1 MVDGEDD
8 TRVQPLRPAAPLDGP
23 LEGSGAAP
31 DPVRA
36 VPRPRRPW
44 LSGRS
49 GGAPATT
56 SSRTDATPTA
66 AAKSGPADVA
76 KSGPADAAKS
86 GPAVVGGSG
95 PADAIRSGSAAGATG
110 VGTKDPA
117 EPDPVADDSAGTRVA
132 ALRTDGPKV
141 EDPKVEDPKTED
153 PTVAGPKVEDAKTGD
168 AKATG
173 SATGPGSPRSA
184 TGPNADAPT
193 GDAKTDTTPGDAKTG
208 VPVDDAKTV
217 TVVAADPAKTSVD
230 ELSAVPAART
240 ARRRRVQ
247 FAHALRVPPRQ
258 AAASAARATRAWA
271 RRPSGRL
278 TLPGLF
284 LLALVAATAAAGA
297 LLVPATI
304 RAPRPVAADASGTPT
319 VPPGA
324 PSRLPTGPLP
334 SGLGPTG
341 PLPSGGLPSGGLPSG
356 GLPSGGLPN
365 GGLPSGPGVG
375 GRPSDALAGWAQ
387 QVGAKVNI
395 PAVAMQAYGY
405 AELMLA
411 QTNRSCALSWT
422 TLAAIG
428 QVESGHGSANGAR
441 LGQDGKALPKIIGL
455 PLDGNGGRMRIIDT
469 DRGVL
474 DGDMTLD
481 RAIGPMQFIPTT
493 WQEIGADA
501 DNDGVKDPHDLDDAA
516 LAAGNYLCK
525 GGRNLSIPGD
535 WWNAILSYNDVRRY
549 AQDVYDT
556 ANRYGRASR
565 L

>member
-1 MVDGEDD
+1 MGDTRQVVDGEDD

-31 DPVRA
+31 DLARN

-49 GGAPATT
+49 AGAPSAPP
-56 SSRTDATPTA
+56 AVTPA
-66 AAKSGPADVA
+66 PPAAKPTSADSA
-76 KSGPADAAKS
+76 
-86 GPAVVGGSG
+86 GSE
-95 PADAIRSGSAAGATG
+95 PDTRATG
-110 VGTKDPA
+110 TKIPA
-117 EPDPVADDSAGTRVA
+117 EPVPTASPAAGSPAEAAKADTAKADSAKA
-132 ALRTDGPKV
+132 
-141 EDPKVEDPKTED
+141 
-153 PTVAGPKVEDAKTGD
+153 GD
-168 AKATG
+168 AKAD
-173 SATGPGSPRSA
+173 SAKADSA
-184 TGPNADAPT
+184 KAEDAKA
-193 GDAKTDTTPGDAKTG
+193 GDAKAEDSASGPATPKAAGASSADTPTDEAKAG
-208 VPVDDAKTV
+208 
-217 TVVAADPAKTSVD
+217 AAGPAKTTVD
-230 ELSAVPAART
+230 ENPVVPASDP

-247 FAHALRVPPRQ
+247 FAHAVRLPPRR
-258 AAASAARATRAWA
+258 AAAAAAQATRAWA

-278 TLPGLF
+278 TVPGVF
-284 LLALVAATAAAGA
+284 LLALVAATGAAGA
-297 LLVPATI
+297 LLVPAAI
-304 RAPRPVAADASGTPT
+304 RSPRPVAVDASA
-319 VPPGA
+319 A
-324 PSRLPTGPLP
+324 PSGVAAPGVPSGLPTGPLP
-334 SGLGPTG
+334 TG
-341 PLPSGGLPSGGLPSG
+341 PLPTLPLPTGGLPGNGLPTGS
-356 GLPSGGLPN
+356 
-365 GGLPSGPGVG
+365 VTG

-387 QVGAKVNI
+387 QVGAKVGV

-405 AELMLA
+405 AELVLA

-441 LGQDGKALPKIIGL
+441 LGQDGKAVPNIIGL
-455 PLDGNGGRMRIIDT
+455 PLDGNEGRMRIIDT

-474 DGDMTLD
+474 DGDSTLD

-501 DNDGVKDPHDLDDAA
+501 DNDGRKDPHDLDDAA

-525 GGRNLSIPGD
+525 GGRNLSIAGD

-565 L
+565 S

>member
-1 MVDGEDD
+1 MVDGKDD
-8 TRVQPLRPAAPLDGP
+8 KRVQSLRPAAPLDGP

-49 GGAPATT
+49 ADTPTTPPATPPQT
-56 SSRTDATPTA
+56 PAAKPTPTEATPTEA
-66 AAKSGPADVA
+66 TPA
-76 KSGPADAAKS
+76 
-86 GPAVVGGSG
+86 
-95 PADAIRSGSAAGATG
+95 
-110 VGTKDPA
+110 
-117 EPDPVADDSAGTRVA
+117 
-132 ALRTDGPKV
+132 
-141 EDPKVEDPKTED
+141 
-153 PTVAGPKVEDAKTGD
+153 EDAK
-168 AKATG
+168 
-173 SATGPGSPRSA
+173 
-184 TGPNADAPT
+184 ADAP
-193 GDAKTDTTPGDAKTG
+193 AKADGADELTKTTVDE
-208 VPVDDAKTV
+208 VPV
-217 TVVAADPAKTSVD
+217 
-230 ELSAVPAART
+230 VPASDP
-240 ARRRRVQ
+240 ARRRRAQ
-247 FAHALRVPPRQ
+247 FAHALRLPPRRV
-258 AAASAARATRAWA
+258 ATSAARATRAWA
-271 RRPSGRL
+271 GRPSGRL

-297 LLVPATI
+297 LLVPAAI
-304 RAPRPVAADASGTPT
+304 RAPRPVAADASAAPT
-319 VPPGA
+319 AVAPPAVPSG
-324 PSRLPTGPLP
+324 LPTGPLP
-334 SGLGPTG
+334 TGPLPTG
-341 PLPSGGLPSGGLPSG
+341 PLPTIPLPGGGLPGNGLPT
-356 GLPSGGLPN
+356 
-365 GGLPSGPGVG
+365 GPAIG

-387 QVGAKVNI
+387 QVGAKVGV

-405 AELMLA
+405 AELVLA

-428 QVESGHGSANGAR
+428 QVESGHGSANGAQLR
-441 LGQDGKALPKIIGL
+441 QDGKALPKIIGL
-455 PLDGNGGRMRIIDT
+455 PLDGQGGRMRIIDT
-469 DRGVL
+469 DRGEL
-474 DGDMTLD
+474 DDDKVLD

-493 WQEIGADA
+493 WLEIGADA

>member
-44 LSGRS
+44 LSGR
-49 GGAPATT
+49 TT
-56 SSRTDATPTA
+56 STPTTPSSTD
-66 AAKSGPADVA
+66 AAKSGPADTT
-76 KSGPADAAKS
+76 KSGPADTTKS
-86 GPAVVGGSG
+86 GPADTTKSGPGSG
-95 PADAIRSGSAAGATG
+95 VGLTDG
-110 VGTKDPA
+110 GTKDPA
-117 EPDPVADDSAGTRVA
+117 KPDPVADGSADTRVTAPKADEPKA
-132 ALRTDGPKV
+132 A
-141 EDPKVEDPKTED
+141 
-153 PTVAGPKVEDAKTGD
+153 
-168 AKATG
+168 G
-173 SATGPGSPRSA
+173 SATDPAAPKSA
-184 TGPNADAPT
+184 TGPNADTPAD
-193 GDAKTDTTPGDAKTG
+193 DAKSGAPAADAKASTPADDAKSGAPDDTKTG
-208 VPVDDAKTV
+208 VVADDAKTV
-217 TVVAADPAKTSVD
+217 IVVTTDPAKTSVD
-230 ELSAVPAART
+230 ELSPVPASGP
-240 ARRRRVQ
+240 ARRRRVP
-247 FAHALRVPPRQ
+247 FAHAVRLPPRQ
-258 AAASAARATRAWA
+258 VAASAARATRAWA
-271 RRPSGRL
+271 GRPSGRL

-304 RAPRPVAADASGTPT
+304 RAPRPVSADASGTPT

-324 PSRLPTGPLP
+324 ASRLPTGPLP
-334 SGLGPTG
+334 TGLVPTG
-341 PLPSGGLPSGGLPSG
+341 PLPSGGLPGGGLPSGLPSAGLPSGLPSG
-356 GLPSGGLPN
+356 GLPSGPGI
-365 GGLPSGPGVG
+365 GPGGG

-387 QVGAKVNI
+387 QIAAEVKI

-474 DGDMTLD
+474 DGDTTLD

-501 DNDGVKDPHDLDDAA
+501 DKDGIKDPHDLDDAA

-549 AQDVYDT
+549 AQEVYDT
-556 ANRYGRASR
+556 ADRYGRASR
-565 L
+565 R

>member
-1 MVDGEDD
+1 MSDTRQVVDGEDD

-31 DPVRA
+31 DPVRK

-49 GGAPATT
+49 ADTPATPPPT
-56 SSRTDATPTA
+56 TPA
-66 AAKSGPADVA
+66 EAPKPEVA
-76 KSGPADAAKS
+76 KAEATKVE
-86 GPAVVGGSG
+86 AVK
-95 PADAIRSGSAAGATG
+95 T
-110 VGTKDPA
+110 
-117 EPDPVADDSAGTRVA
+117 
-132 ALRTDGPKV
+132 
-141 EDPKVEDPKTED
+141 EDPKVEAVKSEATKVEGRTADTPETDATEGE
-153 PTVAGPKVEDAKTGD
+153 GPKAD
-168 AKATG
+168 G
-173 SATGPGSPRSA
+173 SASDPAASKPAGGSSA
-184 TGPNADAPT
+184 DTPADE
-193 GDAKTDTTPGDAKTG
+193 AKTD
-208 VPVDDAKTV
+208 
-217 TVVAADPAKTSVD
+217 AADPATTTVD
-230 ELSAVPAART
+230 EIPVVPASDP

-247 FAHALRVPPRQ
+247 FAHAVRMPPRR
-258 AAASAARATRAWA
+258 AAASAARATRAWS

-278 TLPGLF
+278 TLPGVF

-297 LLVPATI
+297 LLVPAAI
-304 RAPRPVAADASGTPT
+304 RAPRPVAVDASAAPT
-319 VPPGA
+319 GVVPTA
-324 PSRLPTGPLP
+324 VPSGLPTGPLP
-334 SGLGPTG
+334 TG
-341 PLPSGGLPSGGLPSG
+341 PLPTLPLPTGGLPGNGLPTGS
-356 GLPSGGLPN
+356 
-365 GGLPSGPGVG
+365 VIG

-387 QVGAKVNI
+387 QVGAKVDI

-405 AELMLA
+405 AELALA

-428 QVESGHGSANGAR
+428 KVESDHGSTNGAQ
-441 LGQDGKALPKIIGL
+441 LGQDGKAVPNIFGL
-455 PLDGNGGRMRIIDT
+455 PLDGKEGRMRIIDT
-469 DRGVL
+469 DRGAL
-474 DGDMTLD
+474 DGDATLD

-501 DNDGVKDPHDLDDAA
+501 DNDGRKDPHDLDDAA

-565 L
+565 P

>member
-31 DPVRA
+31 DPGRK

-49 GGAPATT
+49 AEAPTTSPATAPT
-56 SSRTDATPTA
+56 PPAARPAATDLAASDADASATGTKVPVEPAAQAETPK
-66 AAKSGPADVA
+66 AAKTEDLKAEASKTETAT
-76 KSGPADAAKS
+76 ADAAK
-86 GPAVVGGSG
+86 
-95 PADAIRSGSAAGATG
+95 T
-110 VGTKDPA
+110 
-117 EPDPVADDSAGTRVA
+117 DS
-132 ALRTDGPKV
+132 
-141 EDPKVEDPKTED
+141 
-153 PTVAGPKVEDAKTGD
+153 AKTG
-168 AKATG
+168 A
-173 SATGPGSPRSA
+173 
-184 TGPNADAPT
+184 ADL
-193 GDAKTDTTPGDAKTG
+193 AKTT
-208 VPVDDAKTV
+208 
-217 TVVAADPAKTSVD
+217 VD
-230 ELSAVPAART
+230 ELPAVPASDP

-247 FAHALRVPPRQ
+247 FAHAVRLPPRQ
-258 AAASAARATRAWA
+258 AAAAAARATGAWA

-278 TLPGLF
+278 TLPGVF

-297 LLVPATI
+297 LLVPAAI
-304 RAPRPVAADASGTPT
+304 RAPRPVAVDASTTPT
-319 VPPGA
+319 GVAPPVG
-324 PSRLPTGPLP
+324 PSGLPTGPLP
-334 SGLGPTG
+334 TGPLPTL
-341 PLPSGGLPSGGLPSG
+341 PLPSGGLPGNGLPTGS
-356 GLPSGGLPN
+356 
-365 GGLPSGPGVG
+365 VIG

-387 QVGAKVNI
+387 QVGTKVGV
-395 PAVAMQAYGY
+395 PAIAMQAYGY
-405 AELMLA
+405 AELVLA

-441 LGQDGKALPKIIGL
+441 LGQDGKAVPNIIGL
-455 PLDGNGGRMRIIDT
+455 PLDGKEGRMRIIDT
-469 DRGVL
+469 DRGAL
-474 DGDMTLD
+474 DGDVTLD

-501 DNDGVKDPHDLDDAA
+501 DNDGRKDPHDLDDAA

-565 L
+565 S

>member
-1 MVDGEDD
+1 MDGEDD

-44 LSGRS
+44 LS
-49 GGAPATT
+49 
-56 SSRTDATPTA
+56 SRTASTPTTP
-66 AAKSGPADVA
+66 SPT
-76 KSGPADAAKS
+76 DAATS
-86 GPAVVGGSG
+86 EPGSG
-95 PADAIRSGSAAGATG
+95 VTDG
-110 VGTKDPA
+110 GTKDPA
-117 EPDPVADDSAGTRVA
+117 KPDPVADGGADTQVTA
-132 ALRTDGPKV
+132 PKAD
-141 EDPKVEDPKTED
+141 DPK
-153 PTVAGPKVEDAKTGD
+153 AA
-168 AKATG
+168 G
-173 SATGPGSPRSA
+173 SATDPATSKSA
-184 TGPNADAPT
+184 TGPNADTPTDNAKTSAPADDAKSDT
-193 GDAKTDTTPGDAKTG
+193 PADDAKTSAPADDTKTG
-208 VPVDDAKTV
+208 TPADDAKTV
-217 TVVAADPAKTSVD
+217 IVAAADPAKTTVD
-230 ELSAVPAART
+230 ELSPVPASGP
-240 ARRRRVQ
+240 ARRRRVP
-247 FAHALRVPPRQ
+247 FAHAVRLPPRQ
-258 AAASAARATRAWA
+258 MAASAARATRAWA
-271 RRPSGRL
+271 GRPSGRL

-304 RAPRPVAADASGTPT
+304 RAPRPVSADASGTPT

-324 PSRLPTGPLP
+324 ASRLPTGPLP
-334 SGLGPTG
+334 TGLVPTG
-341 PLPSGGLPSGGLPSG
+341 PLPSGGLPGGGLPSGLPSGGLPSG
-356 GLPSGGLPN
+356 GLPT
-365 GGLPSGPGVG
+365 GPGIGPGGG

-387 QVGAKVNI
+387 QISARVNI

-474 DGDMTLD
+474 DGDTTLD

-501 DNDGVKDPHDLDDAA
+501 DKDGIKDPHDLDDAA

-549 AQDVYDT
+549 AQEVYDT

>member
-1 MVDGEDD
+1 MGDTRQVVDGEDD

-31 DPVRA
+31 DPGRK

-49 GGAPATT
+49 AEAPTTPPATAPTAPPATT
-56 SSRTDATPTA
+56 PAPPAAEPTA
-66 AAKSGPADVA
+66 TDLARSEPDASATGAKTPAEPVPTARPEANPEAETPKTETANAEDPKA
-76 KSGPADAAKS
+76 EDPKAEAPKTDAAK
-86 GPAVVGGSG
+86 
-95 PADAIRSGSAAGATG
+95 TG
-110 VGTKDPA
+110 
-117 EPDPVADDSAGTRVA
+117 
-132 ALRTDGPKV
+132 
-141 EDPKVEDPKTED
+141 
-153 PTVAGPKVEDAKTGD
+153 
-168 AKATG
+168 
-173 SATGPGSPRSA
+173 
-184 TGPNADAPT
+184 
-193 GDAKTDTTPGDAKTG
+193 
-208 VPVDDAKTV
+208 
-217 TVVAADPAKTSVD
+217 AADPAKTTVD
-230 ELSAVPAART
+230 EVPVVPASDP

-247 FAHALRVPPRQ
+247 FAHALRVPPRR
-258 AAASAARATRAWA
+258 AAATAARATRAWA

-278 TLPGLF
+278 TLPGVF

-297 LLVPATI
+297 LLVPAAI
-304 RAPRPVAADASGTPT
+304 RAPRPVAVDVSATPG
-319 VPPGA
+319 VAPPLA
-324 PSRLPTGPLP
+324 PSGLPTGPLP
-334 SGLGPTG
+334 TG
-341 PLPSGGLPSGGLPSG
+341 PLPTVPLPTGGLPGNGLPT
-356 GLPSGGLPN
+356 
-365 GGLPSGPGVG
+365 GPAIG

-387 QVGAKVNI
+387 QVGAKVGV
-395 PAVAMQAYGY
+395 PAIAMQAYGY
-405 AELMLA
+405 AELVLA

-441 LGQDGKALPKIIGL
+441 LGQDGKAVPNIIGL
-455 PLDGNGGRMRIIDT
+455 PLDGKEGRMRIIDT
-469 DRGVL
+469 DRGAL
-474 DGDMTLD
+474 DGDATLD

-501 DNDGVKDPHDLDDAA
+501 DNDGRKDPHDLDDAA

-565 L
+565 S

>member
-8 TRVQPLRPAAPLDGP
+8 KRVQPLRPAAPLDGP
-23 LEGSGAAP
+23 LEGSGAGP
-31 DPVRA
+31 DPVRK

-49 GGAPATT
+49 AETSSTSPASAPAPQ
-56 SSRTDATPTA
+56 AAEPTA
-66 AAKSGPADVA
+66 AGLA
-76 KSGPADAAKS
+76 
-86 GPAVVGGSG
+86 
-95 PADAIRSGSAAGATG
+95 RS
-110 VGTKDPA
+110 
-117 EPDPVADDSAGTRVA
+117 EPDASATDTKAPVEPVPATSPA
-132 ALRTDGPKV
+132 AAPK
-141 EDPKVEDPKTED
+141 
-153 PTVAGPKVEDAKTGD
+153 AEDAKTE
-168 AKATG
+168 AL
-173 SATGPGSPRSA
+173 
-184 TGPNADAPT
+184 
-193 GDAKTDTTPGDAKTG
+193 KTDVAKVEDTPKRDVPGDA
-208 VPVDDAKTV
+208 AKTV
-217 TVVAADPAKTSVD
+217 AGASDPAKTTVD
-230 ELSAVPAART
+230 EIPVVPASDP

-247 FAHALRVPPRQ
+247 FAHAVRLPPRR

-278 TLPGLF
+278 TLPGVF

-304 RAPRPVAADASGTPT
+304 RAPRPVAVDASAAPT
-319 VPPGA
+319 GVAPPPG
-324 PSRLPTGPLP
+324 PSGLPTGPLP
-334 SGLGPTG
+334 TGPLPTG
-341 PLPSGGLPSGGLPSG
+341 PLPTLPLPTGGLPGNGLPTGSV
-356 GLPSGGLPN
+356 
-365 GGLPSGPGVG
+365 VG
-375 GRPSDALAGWAQ
+375 GRPADALASWAQ
-387 QVGAKVNI
+387 QVGAKVGV

-405 AELMLA
+405 AELVLA

-428 QVESGHGSANGAR
+428 QVESGHGTANGAR

-455 PLDGNGGRMRIIDT
+455 PLDGKDGRMRIIDT
-469 DRGVL
+469 DRGLL
-474 DGDMTLD
+474 DGDSTLD

-525 GGRNLSIPGD
+525 GSRNLSIPGD

-565 L
+565 A

>member
-31 DPVRA
+31 DQA
-36 VPRPRRPW
+36 HKVPRPRRPW

-49 GGAPATT
+49 AGAPSTPATT
-56 SSRTDATPTA
+56 TPPA
-66 AAKSGPADVA
+66 AAPVPPAAKSSAADSAGSEPDSLATGTEVPAESVPATSPAAAPLATAANAETGKAETETA
-76 KSGPADAAKS
+76 KAETAKTDAAEADGSASGPTSSK
-86 GPAVVGGSG
+86 
-95 PADAIRSGSAAGATG
+95 AAGA
-110 VGTKDPA
+110 
-117 EPDPVADDSAGTRVA
+117 S
-132 ALRTDGPKV
+132 
-141 EDPKVEDPKTED
+141 
-153 PTVAGPKVEDAKTGD
+153 
-168 AKATG
+168 
-173 SATGPGSPRSA
+173 S
-184 TGPNADAPT
+184 ADAPAD
-193 GDAKTDTTPGDAKTG
+193 DAKTD
-208 VPVDDAKTV
+208 
-217 TVVAADPAKTSVD
+217 AAGPAKTTVD
-230 ELSAVPAART
+230 EIPAVPASDP

-247 FAHALRVPPRQ
+247 FAHAVRMPPRR
-258 AAASAARATRAWA
+258 AAAAATQATRAWA

-278 TLPGLF
+278 TLPGVF
-284 LLALVAATAAAGA
+284 LLALVAATGAAGA

-304 RAPRPVAADASGTPT
+304 RAPRPVAVDASA
-319 VPPGA
+319 A
-324 PSRLPTGPLP
+324 PSGVAAPGMPSGLPTGPLP
-334 SGLGPTG
+334 TGPLPTG
-341 PLPSGGLPSGGLPSG
+341 PLPTLPLPSGGLPGNGLP
-356 GLPSGGLPN
+356 
-365 GGLPSGPGVG
+365 PGSVIG

-387 QVGAKVNI
+387 QVGAKVDV

-405 AELMLA
+405 AELVLA

-428 QVESGHGSANGAR
+428 KVESDHGSTNGAQLR
-441 LGQDGKALPKIIGL
+441 QDGKAVPNIFGL
-455 PLDGNGGRMRIIDT
+455 PLDGKDGRMRIIDT
-469 DRGVL
+469 DRGAL
-474 DGDMTLD
+474 DGNSTLD

-525 GGRNLSIPGD
+525 GGRNLSIAGD

-565 L
+565 S

>member
-1 MVDGEDD
+1 MGDTRQVVDGEDD

-31 DPVRA
+31 DPVRK

-49 GGAPATT
+49 AGAPTTPPATT
-56 SSRTDATPTA
+56 PPATTPPATTPPA
-66 AAKSGPADVA
+66 TTPPATTPAPPAAKPSAKAETGKTEDLETEAAKPEDQKTDIVKADAPKADDAKTEEPEAGGSASGPAA
-76 KSGPADAAKS
+76 PK
-86 GPAVVGGSG
+86 
-95 PADAIRSGSAAGATG
+95 AAGASSADT
-110 VGTKDPA
+110 PA
-117 EPDPVADDSAGTRVA
+117 D
-132 ALRTDGPKV
+132 
-141 EDPKVEDPKTED
+141 
-153 PTVAGPKVEDAKTGD
+153 DAKTG
-168 AKATG
+168 
-173 SATGPGSPRSA
+173 
-184 TGPNADAPT
+184 
-193 GDAKTDTTPGDAKTG
+193 
-208 VPVDDAKTV
+208 
-217 TVVAADPAKTSVD
+217 AADPAKTTVD
-230 ELSAVPAART
+230 EIPVVPASDP

-247 FAHALRVPPRQ
+247 FAHAIRLPPRR
-258 AAASAARATRAWA
+258 AAAAAAQATRAWA

-278 TLPGLF
+278 TLPGVF

-297 LLVPATI
+297 LLVPAAI
-304 RAPRPVAADASGTPT
+304 RSPRPVAVDASATPSG
-319 VPPGA
+319 VAAPGM
-324 PSRLPTGPLP
+324 PSGLPTSPLPTGPLP
-334 SGLGPTG
+334 TL
-341 PLPSGGLPSGGLPSG
+341 PLPSGGLPGNGLPTGS
-356 GLPSGGLPN
+356 
-365 GGLPSGPGVG
+365 VIG

-387 QVGAKVNI
+387 QVGAKVGV

-405 AELMLA
+405 AELVLS

-441 LGQDGKALPKIIGL
+441 LGQDGKAVPNIIGL
-455 PLDGNGGRMRIIDT
+455 PLDGKEGRMRIIDT
-469 DRGVL
+469 DRGAL
-474 DGDMTLD
+474 DEDPVLD

-501 DNDGVKDPHDLDDAA
+501 DNDGRKDPHDLDDAA

-525 GGRNLSIPGD
+525 GGRNLSIAGD

-565 L
+565 S

>member
-44 LSGRS
+44 LSGRTAS
-49 GGAPATT
+49 TPPTPATT
-56 SSRTDATPTA
+56 SGPTDAPSASPTDATSSSPTDA
-66 AAKSGPADVA
+66 PRSGP
-76 KSGPADAAKS
+76 G
-86 GPAVVGGSG
+86 
-95 PADAIRSGSAAGATG
+95 AAG
-110 VGTKDPA
+110 VGAKDRV
-117 EPDPVADDSAGTRVA
+117 EPDPVADDSADTRA
-132 ALRTDGPKV
+132 AAPRTDSPKT
-141 EDPKVEDPKTED
+141 DNPKTED
-153 PTVAGPKVEDAKTGD
+153 PKTGDPKVGDQATGD

-173 SATGPGSPRSA
+173 SATAPGAPQSA
-184 TGPNADAPT
+184 TGPSADKSTDDTKAGAPA
-193 GDAKTDTTPGDAKTG
+193 DDTKPGVSADETK
-208 VPVDDAKTV
+208 PVTKV
-217 TVVAADPAKTSVD
+217 TADLAKTSVD
-230 ELSAVPAART
+230 EIPAVPASGAS
-240 ARRRRVQ
+240 RRRRVP
-247 FAHALRVPPRQ
+247 FAHAVRLPPRRV
-258 AAASAARATRAWA
+258 AASAVRATRAWA

-319 VPPGA
+319 VPPGVPA
-324 PSRLPTGPLP
+324 RLPTGPVPEGGLP
-334 SGLGPTG
+334 G
-341 PLPSGGLPSGGLPSG
+341 GGLPSGGLPSG
-356 GLPSGGLPN
+356 GLPTGGLPTGGLPTGGLPTGGLPT
-365 GGLPSGPGVG
+365 GGLPSGGLPTSGPGIG

-474 DGDMTLD
+474 DGDLTLD

-501 DNDGVKDPHDLDDAA
+501 DNDGIKDPHDLDDAA

-565 L
+565 P